1 MKRVQ
6 AQRSVARKKGA
17 PGRLNGWRIAFERAC
32 VMDLGTLARRFGRTR
47 ARPAHLHL
55 GERGELEALFF
66 LRRQG
71 YVVVARRWCS
81 QELSGD
87 LDLVA
92 WEGDTLCFIEVKS
105 RSERDQTPAALAIGQ
120 AKRRI
125 LSQMAREYLRIL
137 PRPASLG
144 ETEPVLTRFD
154 FVSVYLLD
162 TGTECELLRDA
173 FDWRKDQR
181 SRYGV

>member
-1 MKRVQ
+1 MK
-6 AQRSVARKKGA
+6 AQLGVTRTPNV
-17 PGRLNGWRIAFERAC
+17 PGRLAGWPIALQRAGILG
-32 VMDLGTLARRFGRTR
+32 LGTLARRFGRGR
-47 ARPAHLHL
+47 IRPAHLQL

-71 YVVVARRWCS
+71 YVVIARRWRS
-81 QELSGD
+81 PELNGD

-92 WEGDTLCFIEVKS
+92 WDGETLCFIEVKS
-105 RSERDQTPAALAIGQ
+105 RSQRDQTPAALAIGQ
-120 AKRRI
+120 AKRHM
-125 LSQMAREYLRIL
+125 LSRMAREYLRTL
-137 PRPASLG
+137 PRPQQLA
-144 ETEPVLTRFD
+144 EAERVLTRFD
-154 FVSVYLLD
+154 FVSVYLLE

>member
-1 MKRVQ
+1 MQ
-6 AQRSVARKKGA
+6 
-17 PGRLNGWRIAFERAC
+17 RAC
-32 VMDLGTLARRFGRTR
+32 VMDLGTLARHFGRHRTE
-47 ARPAHLHL
+47 PAHLHL

-71 YVVVARRWCS
+71 YIVTARRWRAP
-81 QELSGD
+81 ELNGD

-105 RSERDQTPAALAIGQ
+105 RSRRDQAPAALAIGQ
-120 AKRRI
+120 TKRRI
-125 LSQMAREYLRIL
+125 LSRMAREYLRAL
-137 PRPASLG
+137 PRPQRLA
-144 ETEPVLTRFD
+144 EAERVLTRFD

-173 FDWRKDQR
+173 FDWRKDQ
-181 SRYGV
+181 SSGYGV